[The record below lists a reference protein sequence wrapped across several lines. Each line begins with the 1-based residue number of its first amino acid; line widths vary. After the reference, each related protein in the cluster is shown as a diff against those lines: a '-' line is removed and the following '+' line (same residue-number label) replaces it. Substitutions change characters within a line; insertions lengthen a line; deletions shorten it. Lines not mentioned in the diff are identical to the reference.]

1 VVFLMEFCS
10 QICNQVN
17 TARLKVKYAED
28 LLMLHVEFCLSV
40 KLDVLL
46 IIGLSLC
53 SMLSFTQVSCCVCR
67 RLVKD
72 AVKL

>member
-1 VVFLMEFCS
+1 
-10 QICNQVN
+10 
-17 TARLKVKYAED
+17 
-28 LLMLHVEFCLSV
+28 MLHVEFCLSV